1 MRKTKI
7 VCTIGPASSDPAVFA
22 DMCRA
27 GMNVARLNFSH
38 GTHAEHQAKIDMIK
52 QVREELGLPIA
63 IMLDTKGPEYRIG
76 TFAAG
81 HIELHDGDAFTFTT
95 RPVEGDETIVSVN
108 YAGLP
113 HDLAV
118 GDRVLVNNGLVIF
131 EVQDLTETDVHCRV
145 VVGGE
150 LSNRKSMS
158 FPNKVLHQLYLSEQD
173 KDDLLFGIRNGVDFV
188 AASFVSCK
196 QDLLDLRGFLHANGG
211 EDIDII
217 AKIENRAGVDN
228 IEEISEVCDGIMVAR
243 GDLGVEVPF
252 TELPA
257 IQKYLITKCR
267 LLGKR
272 VITATEMLESMI
284 HNPRPTR
291 AEATDVANAIYDG
304 TSAIM
309 LSGETAAGAYP
320 VEAVRTM
327 VRIAERTENDID
339 YVRQLEQW
347 DVPVQKDV
355 TSAISHATCTTAH
368 DLGAVAIMTVS
379 KTGFTARMISK
390 FRPACPIIS
399 GTTDRKVLNQM
410 GLSWGVIPV
419 MLEEKTSTDE
429 LFEHIVAV
437 AEEHGLVQAGDI
449 AVITA
454 GIPLGISG
462 TTNMLKV
469 HLVGDVLVSGTVV
482 NELSTCGPLCVC
494 KTEEE
499 ALQKFRRGDI
509 LVLPKTTNATMPLIR
524 QASGIVTEMDGV
536 NSHAA
541 IAAMALDKP
550 AIVGAAHATDLLRSG
565 TTVKLD
571 GVRGAIFSVSA
582 PSAEK

>member
-1 MRKTKI
+1 M
-7 VCTIGPASSDPAVFA
+7 
-22 DMCRA
+22 
-27 GMNVARLNFSH
+27 
-38 GTHAEHQAKIDMIK
+38 
-52 QVREELGLPIA
+52 
-63 IMLDTKGPEYRIG
+63 
-76 TFAAG
+76 
-81 HIELHDGDAFTFTT
+81 
-95 RPVEGDETIVSVN
+95 
-108 YAGLP
+108 
-113 HDLAV
+113 
-118 GDRVLVNNGLVIF
+118 
-131 EVQDLTETDVHCRV
+131 
-145 VVGGE
+145 
-150 LSNRKSMS
+150 
-158 FPNKVLHQLYLSEQD
+158 
-173 KDDLLFGIRNGVDFV
+173 
-188 AASFVSCK
+188 
-196 QDLLDLRGFLHANGG
+196 
-211 EDIDII
+211 
-217 AKIENRAGVDN
+217 
-228 IEEISEVCDGIMVAR
+228 
-243 GDLGVEVPF
+243 
-252 TELPA
+252 
-257 IQKYLITKCR
+257 
-267 LLGKR
+267 
-272 VITATEMLESMI
+272 
-284 HNPRPTR
+284 
-291 AEATDVANAIYDG
+291 
-304 TSAIM
+304 
-309 LSGETAAGAYP
+309 
-320 VEAVRTM
+320 EAVRTM
-327 VRIAERTENDID
+327 VRIAERTENDIALRASAGAVGCAGAKGRD
-339 YVRQLEQW
+339 L
-347 DVPVQKDV
+347 
-355 TSAISHATCTTAH
+355 AISHATCTTAH

-550 AIVGAAHATDLLRSG
+550 GIAR
-565 TTVKLD
+565 
-571 GVRGAIFSVSA
+571 RGARDRPA
-582 PSAEK
+582 ALRHNREAGRR